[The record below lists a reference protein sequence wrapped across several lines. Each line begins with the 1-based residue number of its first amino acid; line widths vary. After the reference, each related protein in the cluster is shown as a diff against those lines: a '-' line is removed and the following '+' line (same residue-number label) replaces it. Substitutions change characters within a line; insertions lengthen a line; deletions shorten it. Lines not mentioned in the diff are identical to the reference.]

1 MSPFTSVAERA
12 HQATPDLRILEHWK
26 IYGVRAGLA
35 GTTGGVDYRLPQTGH
50 ELTGPWTRLEAQ
62 LGYGALVVSRQ
73 PHGAVVRVHGP
84 ETAPRI
90 LQGLDGHVTR
100 ERGLCLAV
108 TVADCVPVY
117 LCHPGGPSIGIFHA
131 GWRGVAAGIVEA
143 GVQTMEEVSGHSAG
157 DLIMHCGISIC
168 GSCYEVGPEVWA
180 AVGEPEPET
189 HTPIDLRDVIA
200 RRAQSLGITLITV
213 SPACTAHESGGLQSH
228 RRQGAQSGR
237 MAAYIGI
244 GEPCT
249 RTGTPV
255 D

>member
-1 MSPFTSVAERA
+1 MSPFTSVAETAGR
-12 HQATPDLRILEHWK
+12 ATPDLRILEHWK
-26 IYGVRAGLA
+26 AYGVSAGLA
-35 GTTGGVDYRLPQTGH
+35 GAAGWVDYRLPQRGH
-50 ELTGPWTRLEAQ
+50 GLPGPWALLEAQ
-62 LGYGALVVSRQ
+62 LRYAAMVVSRQ
-73 PHGAVVRVHGP
+73 PHGAAVRVHGP
-84 ETAPRI
+84 ETTSRI
-90 LQGLDGHVTR
+90 LQGFDGHATR
-100 ERGLCLAV
+100 ERGLFLAV

-143 GVQTMEEVSGHSAG
+143 GVRTMEEVSGHAAE
-157 DLIMHCGISIC
+157 DLVMHCGISIC

-180 AVGEPEPET
+180 AVGEPEPESNA
-189 HTPIDLRDVIA
+189 PIDLRDVIA

-213 SPACTAHESGGLQSH
+213 SPACTAHESRGLQSH

>member
-1 MSPFTSVAERA
+1 VSPFTSVAETTDR
-12 HQATPDLRILEHWK
+12 ATPDLRILEHWK
-26 IYGVRAGLA
+26 PYGVHAGLA
-35 GTTGGVDYRLPQTGH
+35 GAAGGVDYRLPHEGH
-50 ELTGPWTRLEAQ
+50 GLPDPWALLGTQ
-62 LGYGALVVSRQ
+62 LGYPAMVVSRQ
-73 PHGAVVRVHGP
+73 PHGAAVRVHGP

-117 LCHPGGPSIGIFHA
+117 LCHPGGPSIGILHA

-143 GVQTMEEVSGHSAG
+143 GVRTMEEASGHAAN
-157 DLIMHCGISIC
+157 DIVMHCGVSIC

-189 HTPIDLRDVIA
+189 NSPIDLRDVIA
-200 RRAQSLGITLITV
+200 RRAQSLGIILITV
-213 SPACTAHESGGLQSH
+213 SPVCTVHESGGLQSH
-228 RRQGAQSGR
+228 RRQGGHSGR

-244 GEPCT
+244 REPCT
-249 RTGTPV
+249 GEGTPV